1 MNFPI
6 EISNGRDAVKI
17 YRVSNRG
24 RSLFQV
30 SYYRAGRRERRT
42 FSDKAEAK
50 REAKTILCQLASNAR
65 TADESI
71 SATDIESL
79 VAARAALNGIDLPL
93 HLAVEGFA
101 GAVRLLGQPNDS
113 VAALHWAVA
122 FYVKHHPVGSV
133 RVSLREMVHRY
144 QESRK
149 RLGVSKVWLDTIR
162 GKTSAMLKRFPAERC
177 ELPSGREI
185 VDWIEEIY
193 SSPVTK
199 NTTLKTLKAFAA
211 WAVKEK
217 LVGCET
223 ISCMELW
230 KVPASDVEIYT
241 PEEMR
246 RILANVNALVIPFV
260 VLGAFAGLRTAET
273 MRMDWSEIDLNRG
286 HIVVSACKAK
296 TAARR
301 LVPISENLKVWLKP
315 HAKAAGPV
323 VIGSQGR
330 IANMLRENE
339 LPRKRNALRHSYISY
354 RLAAIHDT
362 PRVALEC
369 GNSPQVIFKHYRE
382 LVAPDEAKEWF
393 EIMPVGEAVE

>member
-1 MNFPI
+1 MNSPI

-50 REAKTILCQLASNAR
+50 REAKTILCQLASNA
-65 TADESI
+65 TATEDAI

-79 VAARAALNGIDLPL
+79 VAARTALNGIGLPL

-101 GAVRLLGQPNDS
+101 GAVRLMGRPEDS
-113 VAALHWAVA
+113 VAALHRAVA

-133 RVSLREMVHRY
+133 RVSLREMVERY
-144 QESRK
+144 VESR
-149 RLGVSKVWLDTIR
+149 RRIGVSKVWIETIE
-162 GKTSAMLKRFPAERC
+162 GKTRFLLKRFSPEKC

-185 VDWIEEIY
+185 VDWLDDLY
-193 SSPVTK
+193 SNPVTK

-223 ISCMELW
+223 ISSMERW
-230 KVPASDVEIYT
+230 KVTASEVDIYT
-241 PEEMR
+241 PKEMK
-246 RILANVNALVIPFV
+246 RILGAAPALTIPFV
-260 VLGAFAGLRTAET
+260 ALGAFAGLRAAET
-273 MRMDWSEIDLNRG
+273 MRMDWSEIDLERG
-286 HIVVSACKAK
+286 YLVVSASKAK

-301 LVPISENLKVWLKP
+301 LVPISENLKAWLKP
-315 HAKAAGPV
+315 YAQPSGAV
-323 VIGSQGR
+323 VMASQGS
-330 IANMLRENE
+330 IDLHLRGKT
-339 LPRKRNALRHSYISY
+339 LPRKRNGLRHSYISY
-354 RLAAIHDT
+354 RLAAIQDA
-362 PRVALEC
+362 PQVALEA
-369 GNSPQVIFKHYRE
+369 GNSPQIIFKHYRE
-382 LVAPDEAKEWF
+382 LVTPDQGREWF
-393 EIMPVGEAVE
+393 TIMPK

>member
-1 MNFPI
+1 MNSPI

-50 REAKTILCQLASNAR
+50 REAKTILCQLASNA
-65 TADESI
+65 TEADEAI

-79 VAARAALNGIDLPL
+79 VAARSALNGIGLPL

-101 GAVRLLGQPNDS
+101 GAVRLLGQPDDS
-113 VAALHWAVA
+113 VAALHRAVA

-133 RVSLREMVHRY
+133 RVSLREMVERY
-144 QESRK
+144 QESRR

-162 GKTSAMLKRFPAERC
+162 GKTSAMLKRFPPEKC

-199 NTTLKTLKAFAA
+199 NTTLKTIKAFAA

-217 LVGCET
+217 LVGCES

-230 KVPASDVEIYT
+230 KVPASEVEIYT
-241 PEEMR
+241 PNELKQ
-246 RILANVNALVIPFV
+246 ILSVAPALTIPFL
-260 VLGAFAGLRTAET
+260 VLGAFGGLRTAET
-273 MRMDWSEIDLNRG
+273 MRMDWSEIDLERG
-286 HIVVSACKAK
+286 RLVVCASKAK

-301 LVPISENLKVWLKP
+301 VVPISENLKAWLKP
-315 HAKAAGPV
+315 HAKSAGPV
-323 VIGSQGR
+323 VLGSQGR
-330 IANMLRENE
+330 LHSTLHAMESPL
-339 LPRKRNALRHSYISY
+339 KRNALRHSYISY
-354 RLAAIHDT
+354 RLAAINDT

-369 GNSPQVIFKHYRE
+369 GNSPQIIFKHYRE
-382 LVAPDEAKEWF
+382 LVAPEEAKAWF
-393 EIMPVGEAVE
+393 EIMPE